1 MGVIVPKSPRM
12 KKKVLVANSVTTDS
26 DEPAHHDLV
35 ELGESRV
42 QDDDQHEVQKPRQG
56 QVGDGGEPEAQVMED
71 VQEADGRRDGAGH
84 GDVDHP
90 GAIHAGCAP
99 ANEQQQGPE
108 AVEDREPQIRHE
120 RRLEP
125 GLLRKRREVS
135 RGPDQADDRRGGD
148 LLARQKALAAEHA
161 AGKLD
166 QQRRQQQEP
175 DVAREP
181 PEGMLEEAVGE
192 RPPLLE
198 EQGQAH
204 ERKGELDGV
213 LFLLEEQGDGD
224 GEAHRRQDE
233 EFHKESRP
241 GLKKKDHPRELTR
254 MRLRHGPWTTTPVHV

>member
-1 MGVIVPKSPRM
+1 MMISTKYRSPARAR
-12 KKKVLVANSVTTDS
+12 L
-26 DEPAHHDLV
+26 EI
-35 ELGESRV
+35 
-42 QDDDQHEVQKPRQG
+42 
-56 QVGDGGEPEAQVMED
+56 GGKPEAEVMED

-90 GAIHAGCAP
+90 GAIHAGRAP
-99 ANEQQQGPE
+99 ADEQQQGPE
-108 AVEDREPQIRHE
+108 AVEDREPQVRQE

-125 GLLRKRREVS
+125 GLLRKRREVG
-135 RGPDQADDRRGGD
+135 RGPEKADDRRGGD
-148 LLARQKALAAEHA
+148 LLARQEGLAAEHA

-166 QQRRQQQEP
+166 QKRRQEQEP

-181 PEGMLEEAVGE
+181 PEGMLEEAVRK

-204 ERKGELDGV
+204 EREGELDGV

-233 EFHKESRP
+233 EFHKESRS
-241 GLKKKDHPRELTR
+241 GLTKKDHPRELTR
-254 MRLRHGPWTTTPVHV
+254 MRLRHGPWTTTPVHA